1 MKGEARNPKVQ
12 CKEGEFGDWLSTGV
26 DKTSTDFSRGADN
39 TRKTSVMLPPP
50 PQKAD
55 IYAELDP
62 FDFKQTGFDY
72 KDGVK
77 VILQEPKT
85 EGR

>member
-1 MKGEARNPKVQ
+1 
-12 CKEGEFGDWLSTGV
+12 
-26 DKTSTDFSRGADN
+26 
-39 TRKTSVMLPPP
+39 MLPPP